1 MRSQGGGG
9 VDFHVCF
16 CGPQPCAQQAAADRR
31 RGQEDQASAHLPT
44 CSPRRSLPSGQLR
57 NLLGSNVNKVPGSP
71 LLLQALSARICM
83 QVTILAEHHN
93 ILKQVMLLSCVEYI
107 AADTAYFLGHIS
119 HIFSRLIGC
128 SAPMSPLRNDLA
140 SI

>member
-1 MRSQGGGG
+1 M
-9 VDFHVCF
+9 DFHVCF

-44 CSPRRSLPSGQLR
+44 CSPRRSLPPGQLQ

-83 QVTILAEHHN
+83 QVTILAEHRN

-107 AADTAYFLGHIS
+107 AADTVHTFWVI
-119 HIFSRLIGC
+119 
-128 SAPMSPLRNDLA
+128 
-140 SI
+140 